1 MESQVMLVQKDNLG
15 ERVHPEKSFN
25 SITPLIHLLRS
36 LGTELRLALWVIDWM
51 AFIVNKDF
59 LI

>member
-36 LGTELRLALWVIDWM
+36 LGTELRLAL
-51 AFIVNKDF
+51 
-59 LI
+59 